1 MIEVNKGQQFQV
13 QLSVMRSKDATTQQ
27 FLLAGCRDLAF
38 NAVGKLRQYAL
49 EGFTYKDNILTA
61 TVDTSEYDAG
71 VYSITARGRYLGE
84 WWRAETVALFT
95 VVKEGGVLPTETVA
109 ATANAVFSIRE
120 EFPSLMER
128 VEKLETTPSGVTE
141 EELAAVKKELNA
153 SISTNK
159 TNIATNAAN
168 ILTAKEAARKARID
182 GLLAYA
188 HRVKARRDPW
198 AEFLYRATLNQE
210 EQTTIKYY
218 LGNGLRRLIPIACR
232 DDYFGDLNTGIFDM
246 IGMSDWGGRL
256 KIVGGYDP
264 NAASSSYSPYYCSN
278 SYSPEVI
285 TSASSSS
292 GASAC
297 DAATARYIK
306 RVLETCVYPLLV
318 KTISMRG
325 YDYDASGISLGMGS
339 YGYDY
344 SASGS
349 TVGGGAHGNP
359 ACFAECIDFGNNS
372 FIHCKDPTVK
382 SSSGSYRYVAIYW
395 SAITALG
402 QTASVMIAENL
413 YYRSQLVEYLK
424 AVYPNTTWED
434 FDGILVRTSSD
445 GYVDPSKQS

>member
-38 NAVGKLRQYAL
+38 NAVGKQRQYAL
-49 EGFTYKDNILTA
+49 GGFTFKDNVLTA
-61 TVDTSEYDAG
+61 TVDTSEYATG

-95 VVKEGGVLPTETVA
+95 VVTEGGVLPTETVA
-109 ATANAVFSIRE
+109 ETANAVFSIRE

-159 TNIATNAAN
+159 SNIATNTAN

-188 HRVKARRDPW
+188 HRIKARRDPW
-198 AEFLYRATLNQE
+198 AEFLYYWSKTNITAVPE
-210 EQTTIKYY
+210 KYSKRC
-218 LGNGLRRLIPIACR
+218 LGNALVRLIPIVESGNAMYY
-232 DDYFGDLNTGIFDM
+232 DYSSGYFDSQDMGDYSGYTSIMSQIDKQSLSGLYASVLQLNG
-246 IGMSDWGGRL
+246 
-256 KIVGGYDP
+256 
-264 NAASSSYSPYYCSN
+264 SPSN
-278 SYSPEVI
+278 I
-285 TSASSSS
+285 SSSS
-292 GASAC
+292 SSATYPSG
-297 DAATARYIK
+297 DIYDYVK
-306 RVLETCVYPLLV
+306 RVIEICVLPMMV

-325 YDYDASGISLGMGS
+325 YDYDSDNIYLAPTSM
-339 YGYDY
+339 DY
-344 SASGS
+344 RGVALPN
-349 TVGGGAHGNP
+349 AYAYLNP
-359 ACFAECIDFGNNS
+359 ACFVECIDFGDNTFS
-372 FIHCKDPTVK
+372 HCGDP
-382 SSSGSYRYVAIYW
+382 SYHRKGDDGDFYQWASWCW

-402 QTASVMIAENL
+402 NTASVMIAEKL
-413 YYRSQLVEYLK
+413 AYRTQLVQYLK
-424 AVYPNTTWED
+424 VAYPNTTWED

-445 GYVDPSKQS
+445 GYVDPKS